1 MNPPAR
7 HSSRCAAL
15 PGPLHRCTAAPPAPQ
30 HHLLPAPPQACA
42 GSGLA
47 PSVGLGDED
56 PRLVLL
62 GAALAS
68 NKTLGA
74 LSLWGNERISAAAAA
89 QLRAAWQ
96 RNGLLSLD
104 DD

>member
-1 MNPPAR
+1 MYKLRLISAQV
-7 HSSRCAAL
+7 H
-15 PGPLHRCTAAPPAPQ
+15 
-30 HHLLPAPPQACA
+30 
-42 GSGLA
+42 
-47 PSVGLGDED
+47 GDD
-56 PRLVLL
+56 VL

-74 LSLWGNERISAAAAA
+74 LSLWGNERISAAASA